1 MMTMNSLLGFQ
12 WLQDIQWRSKT
23 IKIKTETLTLN
34 LMTKIR
40 TTIKN
45 SLDQTMLRIKMTKS
59 LINLMIPLIVQFLKL
74 QEHQSLGSLLQTK
87 VIIYKLLVIPLI
99 IPKILISDN
108 SLDLRVMKT
117 KDSQLHWMTPS
128 LVSLVWVI
136 LLKII

>member
-1 MMTMNSLLGFQ
+1 
-12 WLQDIQWRSKT
+12 
-23 IKIKTETLTLN
+23 
-34 LMTKIR
+34 MTKIR

>member
-74 QEHQSLGSLLQTK
+74 QEHQSLGSLLQIK